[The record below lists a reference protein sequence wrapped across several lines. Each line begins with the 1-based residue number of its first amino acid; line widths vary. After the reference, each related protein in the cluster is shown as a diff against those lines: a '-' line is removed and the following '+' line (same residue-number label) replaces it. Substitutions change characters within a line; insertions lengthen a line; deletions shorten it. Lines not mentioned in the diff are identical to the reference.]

1 MVAVLKKLGVD
12 GIPDVYSG
20 GGSLIHPSI
29 VLTGSFSLLHRFR
42 LVPNFFRSNSR
53 THCFGKRSDHFEDSG
68 W

>member
-42 LVPNFFRSNSR
+42 LVSNFFPFQQPHTLFRKKIR
-53 THCFGKRSDHFEDSG
+53 PF
-68 W
+68 